1 MRMDIVTRTRTMYK
15 QAINAAKYSF
25 WLTAVPIMCLLL
37 LFPVEDTWSG
47 VDSPVFRPDMKALG
61 MGGAFLAAADNANAL
76 IYNPALLSRTGFDLL
91 IPSLRFHLDNDFLD
105 VANFVVDHRDDF
117 ALFDTLYSGHMD
129 SSSIEEL
136 DEFLEEM
143 TPYENRWGKTRFAP
157 MFSLSLHNFGFGIFN
172 TTDIWIKADRGIYN
186 PRVYG
191 QAISNLVFLTGY
203 AQPIR
208 HNVTVG
214 LTGKYIS
221 RRRSGLIKIAAS
233 DLDGTNE
240 VLMPA
245 YDQLK
250 TEDKGCGL
258 DLGVL
263 YTHRP
268 HLNFGFVLHDAIG
281 WIGSEHV
288 RKNLKA
294 GVAYQW
300 QAFPLLPFK
309 KSVVAADIE
318 DLLFTT
324 GDTFFKRIHFGAAT
338 SFLVF
343 GLRAGFNQGYPSVGV
358 GLNLLIFKIDYA
370 YYGEELSPY
379 PGQEAEWYHTLQLAI
394 GW

>member
-1 MRMDIVTRTRTMYK
+1 
-15 QAINAAKYSF
+15 
-25 WLTAVPIMCLLL
+25 
-37 LFPVEDTWSG
+37 
-47 VDSPVFRPDMKALG
+47 
-61 MGGAFLAAADNANAL
+61 
-76 IYNPALLSRTGFDLL
+76 
-91 IPSLRFHLDNDFLD
+91 
-105 VANFVVDHRDDF
+105 VANFVVDHRNDF

-157 MFSLSLHNFGFGIFN
+157 MFSLSLHNFGFGVFN

-221 RRRSGLIKIAAS
+221 RRRSGLVKIAAS

-268 HLNFGFVLHDAIG
+268 HLNFGFVLHDAVG

-288 RKNLKA
+288 RRNLKA

-300 QAFPLLPFK
+300 QAFISGKRFLFFLSRKALLPPTLK
-309 KSVVAADIE
+309 IC
-318 DLLFTT
+318 
-324 GDTFFKRIHFGAAT
+324 
-338 SFLVF
+338 SFL
-343 GLRAGFNQGYPSVGV
+343 QGTLFSSGSISERPRPFWSLDSGPVSIRDTRRSVSDS
-358 GLNLLIFKIDYA
+358 I
-370 YYGEELSPY
+370 S
-379 PGQEAEWYHTLQLAI
+379 
-394 GW
+394 